1 MKILNKINNGLQ
13 EIKQICKGKLFENT
27 ILLLFVKSDCYYL
40 SYRAKYKHTV
50 NDFFNEN
57 LVVFPALRDVTSRT
71 Y

>member
-13 EIKQICKGKLFENT
+13 KIKQNCKEKLFENT
-27 ILLLFVKSDCYYL
+27 ILLLFVISDCYFL
-40 SYRAKYKHTV
+40 SYRAKYKHSV

-71 Y
+71 